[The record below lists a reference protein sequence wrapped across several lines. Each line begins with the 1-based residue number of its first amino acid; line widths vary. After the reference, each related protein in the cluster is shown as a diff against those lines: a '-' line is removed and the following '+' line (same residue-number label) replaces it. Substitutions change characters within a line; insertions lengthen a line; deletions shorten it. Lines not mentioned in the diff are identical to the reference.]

1 MPNPTASKWTF
12 PSALVLASLTS
23 ATVVTAL
30 ADDAPSGRLSAS
42 TLGEAAPP
50 ARHKVTAFS
59 QPSAQHLY
67 LIRTTLLALHDANN
81 TGNYTVLRDT
91 AGPQFQQ
98 RHSAADLAIA
108 FQKVRGTLDLS
119 PIAIRMPELSRPP
132 VVTAEKQLQL
142 AGIVPGDPTQVAFE
156 MIFEPVGGH
165 WRLSALAVGAAQQPA
180 ARPVSHAANSSRP

>member
-1 MPNPTASKWTF
+1 MPKQPASKWTF
-12 PSALVLASLTS
+12 PSALVLVSLTS

-30 ADDAPSGRLSAS
+30 AEDAPSGRLSTP
-42 TLGEAAPP
+42 TLGEATPS
-50 ARHKVTAFS
+50 ARRKATAFS

-67 LIRTTLLALHDANN
+67 LIRTTLLALHDANH

-132 VVTAEKQLQL
+132 VVNAEKQLQL
-142 AGIVPGDPTQVAFE
+142 VGIVPGDPTHVAFE

-165 WRLSALAVGAAQQPA
+165 WRLTALAVGAAQQQG
-180 ARPVSHAANSSRP
+180 ARPIGHVANSSRP